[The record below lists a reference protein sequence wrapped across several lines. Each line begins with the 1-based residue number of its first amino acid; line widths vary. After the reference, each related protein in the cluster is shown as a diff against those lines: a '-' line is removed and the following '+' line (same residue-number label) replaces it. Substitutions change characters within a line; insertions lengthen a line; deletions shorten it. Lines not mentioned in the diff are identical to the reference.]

1 MIVIVTGAAGFIGSH
16 LSERLLEKGHIVI
29 GIDNFDPYYDSQIKR
44 NNIKPFENNNNF
56 FLYETSIL
64 DQKNLHKIFLRH
76 KPEKVVHLA
85 AKVGVRPSLAD
96 PVSYEEV
103 NVKGTK
109 NLLDVSVKFGIK
121 NFVFASSSSVYGL
134 NQVPFNENETPSP
147 ISVYAS
153 TKLKGELLCREYHDR
168 FGLNITC
175 LRFFTVYGP
184 RGRPDMAIYKFTKLI
199 RKGNEIEIYGDGS
212 SKRDYTY
219 VEDIVSGIVSA
230 LDRNIPFDIFNL
242 GNSHT
247 VELKYLISLIEK
259 EFNRKAKIRHMPEQ
273 EGDVPVTYA
282 DIRKSNKELDYT
294 PRTKIEDGIK
304 KFVKWFKE
312 QNKDM

>member
-29 GIDNFDPYYDSQIKR
+29 GIDNFDPYYNSQIKR
-44 NNIKPFENNNNF
+44 NNIKLFENNNKF

-64 DQKNLHKIFLRH
+64 NQENLHKIFLRH

-85 AKVGVRPSLAD
+85 AKVGVRPSLSD
-96 PVSYEEV
+96 PTSYEEV

-109 NLLDVSVKFGIK
+109 NLLDVSVKFSIK

-134 NQVPFNENETPSP
+134 NQVPFNENETPNP

-153 TKLKGELLCREYHDR
+153 TKLKGELLCREYHNR

-199 RKGNEIEIYGDGS
+199 CKGNEIEIYGDGS

-259 EFNRKAKIRHMPEQ
+259 ESNKKAKIRHMPEQ
-273 EGDVPVTYA
+273 EGDVPITYA
-282 DIRKSNKELDYT
+282 DIRKSNKELGYT

-312 QNKDM
+312 QNKDT